1 LKLIKTFL
9 PLFFVLAFVTNTKS
23 STVNNSLYF
32 SDSVNVMVEASL
44 FFEAYKNKQYEMWT
58 IEKGFN
64 VVNNDPNFQNNKY
77 TVYRKIDKVIF
88 EVYQDSST
96 SEELRELLADT
107 VLYLY
112 DKAIE
117 YDPDYAGTY
126 MVKKG
131 YILNEWKNVEP
142 EIAITAYEEGF
153 ASGKEIINEV
163 YYLDQ
168 LGTLYVDNI
177 SDENDY
183 QLKALDI
190 YLKLSDM
197 EPDNGRWPG
206 KVTSLAEDEKQL
218 QGFLKKA
225 WEADKDNDEKAWKY
239 ARMCKRLDDYEA
251 SIEPLKFLIEKNPE
265 VINYWNEIA
274 RAYQKID
281 QTDMAVNSYKEL
293 INLQPDNRDSYF
305 NLALLYKDMGQLS
318 VARSYLNRAAK
329 ASPGWDY
336 PLFIEAGLYEQA
348 ARSCGFEFE
357 DKVVYQL
364 AVNTYQQVVK
374 MNGEHSSQAADRIR
388 ALENSVPTKEDYFFR
403 KLKTGDTIKIEGRC
417 YDWIG
422 KSITVSQ

>member
-1 LKLIKTFL
+1 MKLIKTFL
-9 PLFFVLAFVTNTKS
+9 PLFFVLAFATNTKA
-23 STVNNSLYF
+23 STVTNSLFF

-96 SEELRELLADT
+96 SAELRELLADT

-112 DKAIE
+112 DKAIK

-142 EIAITAYEEGF
+142 EIAIAAYEEGF

-403 KLKTGDTIKIEGRC
+403 KIKTGDTIKIEGRC